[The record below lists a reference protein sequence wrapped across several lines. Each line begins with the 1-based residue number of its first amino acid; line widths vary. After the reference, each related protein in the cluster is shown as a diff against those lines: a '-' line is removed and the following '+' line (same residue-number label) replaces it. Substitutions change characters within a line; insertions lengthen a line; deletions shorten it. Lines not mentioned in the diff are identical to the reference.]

1 MMTRIGSIL
10 YLQVFA
16 RKTQTRFGLTV
27 THAMRAAVPLK
38 MRAAALTRPR
48 TARASPRCAARAT
61 ARAPAAFT
69 PRPAAASTVAFDS
82 ASPASR
88 GASPSGAASAAAPS
102 RIRRATTG
110 RGSTATAAGA
120 AAAAAA
126 STATSVPEVACAVS
140 LGYMA
145 AAFVAY
151 YLGAR
156 DPTRFARCARFTAS
170 PASLAPPCV
179 AYLLLLVASWSP
191 DTLSLMM
198 PGSLE
203 AGLSA
208 GTFNPQFFPSLAGIS
223 TLLSRRGVAASA
235 WTHLACVNLFV
246 ARHAAM
252 RAARGGWALAH
263 TLALAFVFGPAGLC
277 AHFLTAAFGR
287 RRKFFTKKKGG
298 GAGVSYGVSYGATYG
313 YAYGHAYGGGPADA
327 PARRTRA
334 TKHKFALMSSL
345 F

>member
-1 MMTRIGSIL
+1 MGGSVGSIL

-61 ARAPAAFT
+61 TRAPAAVT

-102 RIRRATTG
+102 RTRRATTG

-203 AGLSA
+203 AGLNA

-235 WTHLACVNLFV
+235 WMHLACVNLFV

-287 RRKFFTKKKGG
+287 RRKKGG
-298 GAGVSYGVSYGATYG
+298 GAGVSYGATYGAMYG

>member
-1 MMTRIGSIL
+1 
-10 YLQVFA
+10 
-16 RKTQTRFGLTV
+16 
-27 THAMRAAVPLK
+27 MRAAVPLET
-38 MRAAALTRPR
+38 RAAALTRPR
-48 TARASPRCAARAT
+48 TVYASTRCAARAT
-61 ARAPAAFT
+61 ARAPAAVT
-69 PRPAAASTVAFDS
+69 PRPAATSTVAFES
-82 ASPASR
+82 ASP
-88 GASPSGAASAAAPS
+88 
-102 RIRRATTG
+102 TTRG
-110 RGSTATAAGA
+110 RGSSAIAAGVA
-120 AAAAAA
+120 S

-140 LGYMA
+140 LGYTA

-156 DPTRFARCARFTAS
+156 DPARFARCARFTAS

-203 AGLSA
+203 AGLRA
-208 GTFNPQFFPSLAGIS
+208 GGFNPQFFPSLAGIS
-223 TLLSRRGVAASA
+223 ELLSRRAVAASA
-235 WTHLACVNLFV
+235 WMHLACVNLFV

-252 RAARGGWALAH
+252 KAARGRWALAH

-277 AHFLTAAFGR
+277 AHCITAAFGR
-287 RRKFFTKKKGG
+287 RGG
-298 GAGVSYGVSYGATYG
+298 GAAARGGGAAYGAGYG
-313 YAYGHAYGGGPADA
+313 YAYGYAYGGGPADA

>member
-1 MMTRIGSIL
+1 MVR
-10 YLQVFA
+10 VFA
-16 RKTQTRFGLTV
+16 PKRKRV
-27 THAMRAAVPLK
+27 SVSRSHAMRGAVPLK
-38 MRAAALTRPR
+38 TRAGALTHPR
-48 TARASPRCAARAT
+48 AVYTPPRCAARAS
-61 ARAPAAFT
+61 ARHPAGVT
-69 PRPAAASTVAFDS
+69 PRPAATSTVAFES
-82 ASPASR
+82 TSPTSR
-88 GASPSGAASAAAPS
+88 GASPSGAASAVAPS
-102 RIRRATTG
+102 RTRRTTSG
-110 RGSTATAAGA
+110 RGWTATAAGA
-120 AAAAAA
+120 AAAVAS

-140 LGYMA
+140 LGYTA

-156 DPTRFARCARFTAS
+156 DPARFARCARFTAS

-235 WTHLACVNLFV
+235 WMHLACVNLFV

-287 RRKFFTKKKGG
+287 RRKRGG

>member
-1 MMTRIGSIL
+1 MGGSVGSIL

-61 ARAPAAFT
+61 TRAPAAVT

-102 RIRRATTG
+102 RTRRATTG

-208 GTFNPQFFPSLAGIS
+208 GGFNPQFFPSLGGIS
-223 TLLSRRGVAASA
+223 TLLSRRAVAASA
-235 WTHLACVNLFV
+235 WMHLACVNLFV
-246 ARHAAM
+246 ARHAATK
-252 RAARGGWALAH
+252 AAKGGHALAH
-263 TLALAFVFGPAGLC
+263 TLVLSFVFGPAGLFS
-277 AHFLTAAFGR
+277 HFYTAACATR
-287 RRKFFTKKKGG
+287 RGG
-298 GAGVSYGVSYGATYG
+298 EKARNTSSYGERYGRAYG
-313 YAYGHAYGGGPADA
+313 YAYGGGPADA
-327 PARRTRA
+327 PSRRSRA

>member
-1 MMTRIGSIL
+1 
-10 YLQVFA
+10 
-16 RKTQTRFGLTV
+16 
-27 THAMRAAVPLK
+27 
-38 MRAAALTRPR
+38 
-48 TARASPRCAARAT
+48 
-61 ARAPAAFT
+61 
-69 PRPAAASTVAFDS
+69 
-82 ASPASR
+82 
-88 GASPSGAASAAAPS
+88 
-102 RIRRATTG
+102 
-110 RGSTATAAGA
+110 
-120 AAAAAA
+120 
-126 STATSVPEVACAVS
+126 
-140 LGYMA
+140 MA

-203 AGLSA
+203 AGLNA

-235 WTHLACVNLFV
+235 WMHLACVNLFV

-252 RAARGGWALAH
+252 RAARGAGRSRTRSRWRSCS
-263 TLALAFVFGPAGLC
+263 GPPGC
-277 AHFLTAAFGR
+277 ARTSSR
-287 RRKFFTKKKGG
+287 RRSGGEEKG
-298 GAGVSYGVSYGATYG
+298 GAGVSYGATYGAMYG

>member
-1 MMTRIGSIL
+1 
-10 YLQVFA
+10 
-16 RKTQTRFGLTV
+16 
-27 THAMRAAVPLK
+27 MRAAVPLET
-38 MRAAALTRPR
+38 RAAALTRPR
-48 TARASPRCAARAT
+48 TVYASTRCAARAT
-61 ARAPAAFT
+61 ARAPAAVT
-69 PRPAAASTVAFDS
+69 PRPAATSTVAFES
-82 ASPASR
+82 ASP
-88 GASPSGAASAAAPS
+88 
-102 RIRRATTG
+102 TTRG
-110 RGSTATAAGA
+110 RGSSAIAAGVA
-120 AAAAAA
+120 S
-126 STATSVPEVACAVS
+126 STATSFPEVACAVS

-156 DPTRFARCARFTAS
+156 DPARFARCARFTAS

-203 AGLSA
+203 AGLRA
-208 GTFNPQFFPSLAGIS
+208 GGFNPQFFPSLAGIS

-235 WTHLACVNLFV
+235 WMHLACVNLFV

-287 RRKFFTKKKGG
+287 RRKKGG

>member
-1 MMTRIGSIL
+1 
-10 YLQVFA
+10 
-16 RKTQTRFGLTV
+16 
-27 THAMRAAVPLK
+27 MRAAVPLD
-38 MRAAALTRPR
+38 MRAAALTRR
-48 TARASPRCAARAT
+48 RVARASARCAARAT
-61 ARAPAAFT
+61 ARAPAAVT
-69 PRPAAASTVAFDS
+69 PRPAATSTVAFES
-82 ASPASR
+82 ASRASR
-88 GASPSGAASAAAPS
+88 GASPSGARARAVAPS
-102 RIRRATTG
+102 RTPRTTAG
-110 RGSTATAAGA
+110 RGSTTTSAGA
-120 AAAAAA
+120 VAAAAA
-126 STATSVPEVACAVS
+126 STAASLPEVACAVS

-156 DPTRFARCARFTAS
+156 HPARFARCARFTAS

-208 GTFNPQFFPSLAGIS
+208 GGFNPQFFPSLDGIS
-223 TLLSRRGVAASA
+223 TLLSRRAVAASA
-235 WTHLACVNLFV
+235 WMHLACVNLFV

-252 RAARGGWALAH
+252 KAAKGGHALAH
-263 TLALAFVFGPAGLC
+263 TLVLSFVFGPAGLFS
-277 AHFLTAAFGR
+277 HFFTAARATR
-287 RRKFFTKKKGG
+287 RGG
-298 GAGVSYGVSYGATYG
+298 EKARNTSSYGERYGRAYG
-313 YAYGHAYGGGPADA
+313 YAYGGGPADA
-327 PARRTRA
+327 PSRRSRA